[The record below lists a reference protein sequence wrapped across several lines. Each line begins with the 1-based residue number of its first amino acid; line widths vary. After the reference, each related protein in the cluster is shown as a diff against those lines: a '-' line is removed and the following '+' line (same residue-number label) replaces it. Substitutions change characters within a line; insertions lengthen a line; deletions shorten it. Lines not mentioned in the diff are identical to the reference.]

1 MTSGTVILLPQ
12 VGAIEAGNQ
21 SWHDQRIDVSR
32 ETGGGAGQKRILDMI
47 SAPVSRVARCL
58 FAVMVTAALAGPV
71 VVAPAQAASE
81 IKIVV
86 NKQAITSV
94 DLSRRVAFLK
104 LQREKGNL
112 QQKARE
118 QLTEEALKMQEARRV
133 GATIPD
139 AQVEASFQRF
149 AANNK
154 MSTKQLTQIL
164 SQAGVTAGHF
174 KDFIRVQMTWPR
186 MVKARFGSENSST
199 QDMVAKMLEKGGSK
213 PSTTEYI
220 LQQVIFV
227 VPQNKRSGSYLGA
240 RQREAERMRG
250 QFSNCGTTHDMV
262 KSLKDVTV
270 RDLGRVLQPQL
281 PGDWKQAIEST
292 KSGGTTRTR
301 KTDRGIEFIAV
312 CSSKTVSD
320 DVAAAMVFQA
330 ENEDGAGDSAD
341 AEKYLDELRK
351 RAVISNR

>member
-1 MTSGTVILLPQ
+1 MNST
-12 VGAIEAGNQ
+12 
-21 SWHDQRIDVSR
+21 
-32 ETGGGAGQKRILDMI
+32 
-47 SAPVSRVARCL
+47 PVRRVTRCL
-58 FAVMVTAALAGPV
+58 FAA
-71 VVAPAQAASE
+71 VVAATLALPAVTPAAHAASE

-94 DLSRRVAFLK
+94 DIARRAAFLR
-104 LQREKGNL
+104 LQRQKGNL

-139 AQVEASFQRF
+139 SQVEASFQRF
-149 AANNK
+149 ASNNK
-154 MSTKQLTQIL
+154 MTTQQLTQVL
-164 SQAGVTAGHF
+164 AQAGVTAGHF
-174 KDFIRVQMTWPR
+174 KDYIRVQMTWPR
-186 MVKARFGSENSST
+186 LVQARYGSESSST
-199 QDMVAKMLEKGGSK
+199 QDLVAKMLESGGSK

-227 VPQNKRSGSYLGA
+227 VPESKRSGAYLGA
-240 RQREAERMRG
+240 RQREAERMRA
-250 QFSNCGTTHDMV
+250 QFSNCASTHDMV
-262 KSLKDVTV
+262 KGLTDVTV

-281 PGDWKQAIEST
+281 PGDWKSAVEST
-292 KSGGTTRTR
+292 NSGGTTKPR
-301 KTDRGIEFIAV
+301 KTNRGIEFIAV

-330 ENEDGAGDSAD
+330 ENDNGTSESAD
-341 AEKYLDELRK
+341 SEKYLTELRS

>member
-1 MTSGTVILLPQ
+1 MTST
-12 VGAIEAGNQ
+12 
-21 SWHDQRIDVSR
+21 
-32 ETGGGAGQKRILDMI
+32 
-47 SAPVSRVARCL
+47 PVRRVARCL
-58 FAVMVTAALAGPV
+58 FAA
-71 VVAPAQAASE
+71 VVAATLALPAVTPAAHAASE

-94 DLSRRVAFLK
+94 DIARRAAFLR
-104 LQREKGNL
+104 LQRQSGNL

-133 GATIPD
+133 GAVIPD
-139 AQVEASFQRF
+139 SQVEASFQRF
-149 AANNK
+149 ASNNK
-154 MSTKQLTQIL
+154 MSTKQLTQVL
-164 SQAGVTAGHF
+164 AQAGVTAGHF
-174 KDFIRVQMTWPR
+174 KDYIRVQMTWPR
-186 MVKARFGSENSST
+186 LVKARYGSESSST
-199 QDMVAKMLEKGGSK
+199 QDLVAKMLESGGSK

-227 VPQNKRSGSYLGA
+227 VPQSKRSGAYLGA
-240 RQREAERMRG
+240 RQREAERMRA
-250 QFSNCGTTHDMV
+250 QFSNCAATHDMV
-262 KSLKDVTV
+262 KGLIDVTV

-281 PGDWKQAIEST
+281 PGDWKAAIEGT
-292 KSGGTTRTR
+292 NSGGTTKSR

-330 ENEDGAGDSAD
+330 ENDDGASDSAD
-341 AEKYLDELRK
+341 AEKYLSELRS